1 MENNNYI
8 IFKKQRDIGSI
19 INDTF
24 KFLRL
29 EWKPFFGY
37 VFKIAIIP
45 ILLAVAAMIY
55 YTYESSKFFSSIDFL
70 NPTTFTSEIFFSNS
84 SELFFSSFL
93 LMTLYLIAYVFVNI
107 SSLYYVKSYI
117 ENKGIVNFEEIKRQA
132 DEKFWAFIGLGIL
145 TAVITFVSVFLF
157 ILPVIYT
164 SVVLSL
170 ASSLLVFENKS
181 VSQAIGDSF
190 NFVKGHW
197 WETFGVFIVIS
208 FIVSILGFMIS
219 TPVLIYQ
226 SNQILTESLSLINPE
241 NSTILLTMFSDPI
254 YIFLNVLV
262 SAAQFL
268 LHSITLIA
276 TVLIYFD
283 IYQQKTA

>member
-1 MENNNYI
+1 M
-8 IFKKQRDIGSI
+8 
-19 INDTF
+19 
-24 KFLRL
+24 
-29 EWKPFFGY
+29 
-37 VFKIAIIP
+37 
-45 ILLAVAAMIY
+45 
-55 YTYESSKFFSSIDFL
+55 
-70 NPTTFTSEIFFSNS
+70 
-84 SELFFSSFL
+84 
-93 LMTLYLIAYVFVNI
+93 
-107 SSLYYVKSYI
+107 
-117 ENKGIVNFEEIKRQA
+117 
-132 DEKFWAFIGLGIL
+132 
-145 TAVITFVSVFLF
+145 
-157 ILPVIYT
+157 IYT

-208 FIVSILGFMIS
+208 FIVSILGFIIS

-241 NSTILLTMFSDPI
+241 NSTISLTMFSDPI

-283 IYQQKTA
+283 IYQKKTV